1 MASPVRIGSVRVRF
15 VPKASSARSIMNS
28 SGVQS
33 VLSEKVDAVVAA
45 ADSMGSA
52 SYAGNV
58 QPGRT
63 RAHGIVY
70 TPSHHAIASN
80 ARHNSLLRA
89 LGAAR
94 G

>member
-1 MASPVRIGSVRVRF
+1 MARTTGLGRVRVRF
-15 VPKASSARSIMNS
+15 SPNLASRRQVLNS
-28 SGVQS
+28 DGVMSDLQRR
-33 VLSEKVDAVVAA
+33 VDAVVEAA
-45 ADSMGSA
+45 GSMGSA
-52 SYAGNV
+52 TYAGDV
-58 QPGRT
+58 QPGRA
-63 RAHGIVY
+63 RAHGIAY

>member
-1 MASPVRIGSVRVRF
+1 MARAIGVGRVTVRF
-15 VPKASSARSIMNS
+15 SPNRAAAARVMNS
-28 SGVQS
+28 DAVMSD
-33 VLSEKVDAVVAA
+33 LRRRVDAVVEAA
-45 ADSMGSA
+45 GSMGSA
-52 SYAGNV
+52 AYAGDV
-58 QPGRT
+58 QPGRG
-63 RAHGIVY
+63 RAHGIAY

>member
-1 MASPVRIGSVRVRF
+1 MARSMRLGAVRVRF
-15 VPKASSARSIMNS
+15 VARAASARTIMNS
-28 SGVQS
+28 AGVQAALAER
-33 VLSEKVDAVVAA
+33 VNAVVSA

-52 SYAGNV
+52 RYAGNV
-58 QPGRT
+58 QPGRS

>member
-1 MASPVRIGSVRVRF
+1 MARSIRLGAVRVRF
-15 VPKASSARSIMNS
+15 VASASSARTIMNS
-28 SGVQS
+28 AGVQA
-33 VLSEKVDAVVAA
+33 VLSEKVDAVIAA

-52 SYAGNV
+52 RYAGNV